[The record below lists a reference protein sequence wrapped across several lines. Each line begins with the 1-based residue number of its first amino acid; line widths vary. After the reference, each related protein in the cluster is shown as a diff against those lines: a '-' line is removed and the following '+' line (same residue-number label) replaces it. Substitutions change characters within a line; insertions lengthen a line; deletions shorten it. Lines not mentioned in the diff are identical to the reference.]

1 MLPATR
7 PLHTFAAAAAL
18 LCAANIASAQTKP
31 AVPAKAKPAATSTT
45 DKAPGAV
52 LYVPGAYEDWKPDLA
67 PQIGAVAGSTTRF
80 EGYVNI
86 AGTGEQPFKFT
97 DAPDWT
103 HTNYGNGG
111 GSKLD
116 PDGKAG
122 GLTVPAGGY
131 YELTADIE
139 KKSWSATKTTWSVIG
154 NATPGGWEKDTPM
167 TYDPARQAWTVTVA
181 LKADGSFK
189 FRANN
194 AWKIDFGLDSNGKL
208 QYVDNPFLITTP
220 ASRISRCPTTGPT
233 RSPWTCTS
241 PGNTPTAS
249 SSRNNPAS
257 RPARRPRASTGGRR
271 SPHR

>member
-45 DKAPGAV
+45 DKASGAV

-111 GSKLD
+111 GDKLN
-116 PDGKAG
+116 PDGQAG

-139 KKSWSATKTTWSVIG
+139 KKSWTATKTTWSVIG

-167 TYDPARQAWTVTVA
+167 TYDPARQVWTVTVA

-208 QYVDNPFLITTP
+208 QYVDNPFFDYNPSIKDLTVPDDGTYTVTLDLH
-220 ASRISRCPTTGPT
+220 A
-233 RSPWTCTS
+233 
-241 PGNTPTAS
+241 PGKYTYS
-249 SSRNNPAS
+249 VVLSK
-257 RPARRPRASTGGRR
+257 
-271 SPHR
+271 